1 MEVKLDHKNKA
12 APIGRVESVS
22 QVSVN
27 SPLFPVL
34 VLREGGSGERERRRR
49 GRGECFSVYVFYF
62 FLVLSS
68 LSD

>member
-22 QVSVN
+22 WVSVN

-34 VLREGGSGERERRRR
+34 VLREGGSGKRERRRR
-49 GRGECFSVYVFYF
+49 GEGKMLLCICVLFFSG
-62 FLVLSS
+62 S
-68 LSD
+68 

>member
-34 VLREGGSGERERRRR
+34 VLREGGSGKRERRRR
-49 GRGECFSVYVFYF
+49 GGREMLLCICVLFFSG
-62 FLVLSS
+62 S
-68 LSD
+68 